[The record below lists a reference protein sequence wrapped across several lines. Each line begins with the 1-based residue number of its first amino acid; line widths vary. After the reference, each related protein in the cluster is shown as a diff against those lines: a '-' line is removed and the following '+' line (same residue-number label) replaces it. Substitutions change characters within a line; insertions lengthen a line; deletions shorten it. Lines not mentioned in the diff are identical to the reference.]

1 MSLVKC
7 LSLLMLGRVI
17 LWMSLEMGNGKERVT
32 IYPMLED
39 KPLHLARSYLL
50 IHTSGISVQSAVP
63 VDRKKLH
70 FSYLAFLL
78 RTLVMRCQEGKGS
91 SPEVIY

>member
-17 LWMSLEMGNGKERVT
+17 LWMSLEMGNGEERVT
-32 IYPMLED
+32 IYPSLKY
-39 KPLHLARSYLL
+39 KPLHLAVSYLL
-50 IHTSGISVQSAVP
+50 IHTGSISVQSAVP
-63 VDRKKLH
+63 VDWKKLY

-78 RTLVMRCQEGKGS
+78 RTLIMRCQEGQGS
-91 SPEVIY
+91 TPEVIY

>member
-17 LWMSLEMGNGKERVT
+17 LWMSLEMGNGRERVT
-32 IYPMLED
+32 IHPTLKD
-39 KPLHLARSYLL
+39 KPLHLALSYLL
-50 IHTSGISVQSAVP
+50 IHTGSISVQSAVP

-70 FSYLAFLL
+70 FSYLAVLL
-78 RTLVMRCQEGKGS
+78 RTLIMRRQEGKGS
-91 SPEVIY
+91 TPEVIY

>member
-17 LWMSLEMGNGKERVT
+17 LWMSLEMANGRDRVNLS
-32 IYPMLED
+32 PMLKD
-39 KPLHLARSYLL
+39 KPLHLALSDLL
-50 IHTSGISVQSAVP
+50 IHTSGVSVQSAVP

-70 FSYLAFLL
+70 FSYLAFLM
-78 RTLVMRCQEGKGS
+78 RTLIMRCQEGKGS
-91 SPEVIY
+91 TPEVID